1 MPKTYVF
8 FFLILLC
15 FCFPLGVSKSS
26 FSADTAHSSRNAVD
40 WAGVYRGMIPCA
52 DCEGIEQEITLTQ
65 DGKYSL
71 RSRYKGKSQEI
82 LRETGEFQ
90 WSNDNSIITLSPER
104 NGQRYYVG
112 EGQLLM
118 LDQEG
123 RKIEG
128 DLAALYKLSK
138 QNELSLSETYWK
150 LVELMGKP
158 VGALSRD
165 AYLILKAED
174 GKVTGSGGC
183 NRIAGSYEA
192 SPEKNRIRFSKMI
205 STMMA
210 CVDGM
215 DTEHAFTEMLG
226 RVDSYA
232 LAGGKLQLLRARM
245 APLAVFEPV
254 YLY

>member
-1 MPKTYVF
+1 MLTKYAFT
-8 FFLILLC
+8 FLAL
-15 FCFPLGVSKSS
+15 FCFSLIVSSS
-26 FSADTAHSSRNAVD
+26 AFAADATHNSRNAVD

-52 DCEGIEQEITLTQ
+52 DCEGIEQEITLSP
-65 DGKYSL
+65 DGQYSL
-71 RSRYKGKSQEI
+71 RPRYKNKSQKVFHE
-82 LRETGEFQ
+82 EGEFQ
-90 WSNDNSIITLSPER
+90 WSNDNSIITLSPEK

-118 LDQEG
+118 LDQAG
-123 RKIEG
+123 QKIEG
-128 DLAALYKLSK
+128 DLAPLYKLSK
-138 QNELSLSETYWK
+138 QDEPALTETYWK

-165 AYLILKAED
+165 AYIILKAED

-183 NRIAGSYEA
+183 NRIAGGYEVV
-192 SPEKNRIRFSKMI
+192 PEKNRIRFSKMI

-210 CVDGM
+210 CVKGM

-226 RVDSYA
+226 RADSYTIS
-232 LAGGKLQLLRARM
+232 GGKLQLLRARM